1 MDAESTT
8 VESARIPVIF
18 SHSTTGYS
26 SVVFCVFFDPSLPLM
41 PGNVLW
47 FLSELVSS
55 ERTTTEVTMPQ
66 RDGTGR
72 QGQGPGMGGGVGQ
85 GGAGRG
91 QGGGSSKGPGGNC
104 ICPSCGE
111 RVPHQLGTPCFEE
124 KCPKCGT
131 QMARE

>member
-1 MDAESTT
+1 MQNQPRLILHAYPLFF
-8 VESARIPVIF
+8 RIPPQVTVQWP
-18 SHSTTGYS
+18 SA
-26 SVVFCVFFDPSLPLM
+26 VFLDPSLPLM

-72 QGQGPGMGGGVGQ
+72 QGQGPGIGGGIGQ

-131 QMARE
+131 VMTRE

>member
-1 MDAESTT
+1 MQNQPRLNLHAYPLFF
-8 VESARIPVIF
+8 RIPPQV
-18 SHSTTGYS
+18 TVQWS
-26 SVVFCVFFDPSLPLM
+26 SAVFFDPSLPLM

-55 ERTTTEVTMPQ
+55 ERTTTEVAMPQ

-131 QMARE
+131 VMTRE